1 MCRFS
6 DFSMFFGS
14 DGALAIQLLTVASIA
29 SGIVLWVFIY
39 RWQKVGL
46 AQYAIPI
53 ILWIV
58 FGTLDITVT
67 AKGTYNAPT
76 NEGNPLAR
84 LIFVETGFLGPV
96 VASVLWISL
105 WSLLVLIINKSLKA
119 PASTYLSLAVFYSLG
134 IGHIFGF
141 SSWFGPTCAFARWE
155 DGFLPILPEFLRLI
169 LFGAVAA
176 ACHMLISSSG
186 WRTSRPAPP
195 GNARE
200 GPGF

>member
-1 MCRFS
+1 MCRYS

-29 SGIVLWVFIY
+29 SSIVLWVYIY
-39 RWQKVGL
+39 RGQKIGL

-58 FGTLDITVT
+58 SGTLDITVT

-84 LIFVETGFLGPV
+84 FIFVETGFLGPV

-105 WSLLVLIINKSLKA
+105 WSLLVLAINKKVKA
-119 PASTYLSLAVFYSLG
+119 PLAQYLSLAVFYSLG

-141 SSWFGPTCAFARWE
+141 SSWFDPLCDISRASWLL
-155 DGFLPILPEFLRLI
+155 LPDWHLRFVGIVL
-169 LFGAVAA
+169 LGCAVAGVHRA
-176 ACHMLISSSG
+176 IIAVVSSWKG
-186 WRTSRPAPP
+186 A
-195 GNARE
+195 
-200 GPGF
+200 GPVKGRSP

>member
-1 MCRFS
+1 MCRYS

-39 RWQKVGL
+39 KGQKVGL

-53 ILWIV
+53 IIWIAS
-58 FGTLDITVT
+58 GTLDITVT
-67 AKGTYNAPT
+67 AKGTYNAPE

-84 LIFVETGFLGPV
+84 FILVETGFLGPV

-105 WSLLVLIINKSLKA
+105 WSLLVLVINKKLKA
-119 PASTYLSLAVFYSLG
+119 PLAQYLSLVVFYSLG

-141 SSWFGPTCAFARWE
+141 SSWFDQLCDISRLSWS
-155 DGFLPILPEFLRLI
+155 LLPEWPLRFIGIVL
-169 LFGAVAA
+169 LGCVVAGVHRA
-176 ACHMLISSSG
+176 IDATITP
-186 WRTSRPAPP
+186 WRGTEPIKGRSL
-195 GNARE
+195 
-200 GPGF
+200 